1 MNFNGSFIYKKLDAA
16 RKDNLLNFLDF
27 LLIIPPPKFSIRK
40 IRKNAIINEIT
51 VPRLSSI
58 LDSLLHFKF
67 PRYWI
72 DKQDEYESIAIAN
85 HGNNRGEREN
95 MEVAESIW
103 RINNNIPEKNYEA
116 INNYKNKIKEWLSM
130 GLIL

>member
-1 MNFNGSFIYKKLDAA
+1 ME
-16 RKDNLLNFLDF
+16 
-27 LLIIPPPKFSIRK
+27 IIEE
-40 IRKNAIINEIT
+40 NA
-51 VPRLSSI
+51 
-58 LDSLLHFKF
+58 
-67 PRYWI
+67 
-72 DKQDEYESIAIAN
+72 
-85 HGNNRGEREN
+85 EN